1 MMQLTH
7 SPAGPPLAGLV
18 FALTSLSAACSSP
31 RSDSVPE
38 TPPTAVIASQPAQ
51 TAGADSA
58 TTLVVY
64 KEATCPC
71 CNKWVEYM
79 QANGFRV
86 VTYNVTDLAA
96 VKQKHNIAG
105 NLQSCHTTEVGGYYV
120 EGHVPVDLVRKLLA
134 ERPRIAGIAVPGM
147 PVGSPG
153 MEVGPPEPY
162 DILSVDSA
170 GRTAIYGSKGK

>member
-1 MMQLTH
+1 MKPTH
-7 SPAGPPLAGLV
+7 SLTGRRLAGPLIALA
-18 FALTSLSAACSSP
+18 FASAACSSP
-31 RSDSVPE
+31 RSESAPE
-38 TPPTAVIASQPAQ
+38 TPPAAFIAPQP
-51 TAGADSA
+51 TRTPGADTA
-58 TTLVVY
+58 TLVVY

-79 QANGFRV
+79 RTNGFQV
-86 VTYNVTDLAA
+86 VTYNVTDLNA
-96 VKQKHNIAG
+96 VKEKHDIAS
-105 NLQSCHTTEVGGYYV
+105 NLQSCHTTEVGGYFV

-134 ERPRIAGIAVPGM
+134 ERPRIAGITVPGM

-162 DILSVDSA
+162 DILRVDSA

>member
-1 MMQLTH
+1 MRITH
-7 SPAGPPLAGLV
+7 FACPLL
-18 FALTSLSAACSSP
+18 ALAFFSAACGSP
-31 RSDSVPE
+31 RSDTTPE
-38 TPPTAVIASQPAQ
+38 TPPAAVAAAQPALP
-51 TAGADSA
+51 AGADTA
-58 TTLVVY
+58 TLVVY

-71 CNKWVEYM
+71 CNAWVDYM
-79 QANGFRV
+79 RSNGFRV
-86 VTYNVTDLAA
+86 VTYNVTDLPAM
-96 VKQKHNIAG
+96 KQKHNIAS
-105 NLQSCHTTEVGGYYV
+105 NLQSCHTTEVSGYFV

-170 GRTAIYGSKGK
+170 GRTAIFGSKGR

>member
-1 MMQLTH
+1 MTPTY
-7 SPAGPPLAGLV
+7 SRIERRIAAPL
-18 FALTSLSAACSSP
+18 FALAFLAAACGSP
-31 RSDSVPE
+31 RNDSVPE
-38 TPPTAVIASQPAQ
+38 APPAAIAASQPAQ

-79 QANGFRV
+79 QTNGFRV
-86 VTYNVTDLAA
+86 VTYNVTDLDA

-105 NLQSCHTTEVGGYYV
+105 NLQSCHTTEVGGYFV

-134 ERPRIAGIAVPGM
+134 ERPRIAGITVPGM

-153 MEVGPPEPY
+153 MEVGQPEPY

>member
-1 MMQLTH
+1 MKTIRALTERR
-7 SPAGPPLAGLV
+7 LAGLV
-18 FALTSLSAACSSP
+18 YALAFLSAACGSP
-31 RSDSVPE
+31 RSESAPE
-38 TPPTAVIASQPAQ
+38 TPPATVVASQPAQ
-51 TAGADSA
+51 PTGADT

-71 CNKWVEYM
+71 CNAWVDYM
-79 QANGFRV
+79 RSNGFRV
-86 VTYNVTDLAA
+86 VTYNVTDLPA
-96 VKQKHNIAG
+96 VKQKHDIAG
-105 NLQSCHTTEVGGYYV
+105 NLQSCHTTEAGGYFV

-134 ERPRIAGIAVPGM
+134 ERPRIAGITAPGM

-162 DILSVDSA
+162 DILSVDGA

>member
-1 MMQLTH
+1 MT
-7 SPAGPPLAGLV
+7 SARFPAAIFGP
-18 FALTSLSAACSSP
+18 ALLLAACSSP
-31 RSDSVPE
+31 QNTATSD
-38 TPPTAVIASQPAQ
+38 TPSAAIAAEPRPA
-51 TAGADSA
+51 ASPDS

-79 QANGFRV
+79 QTNGFRV
-86 VTYNVTDLAA
+86 VAYNVTDLDA
-96 VKQKHNIAG
+96 VKQKHSIAG
-105 NLQSCHTTEVGGYYV
+105 NLQSCHTTEVGGYFV

-147 PVGSPG
+147 PIGSPG

-162 DILSVDSA
+162 DILAVDSA
-170 GRTAIYGSKGK
+170 GRTTVFGSKGK

>member
-1 MMQLTH
+1 MSRSLILVLASAAMLAAC
-7 SPAGPPLAGLV
+7 SPSTPEVEPASSSAGPPPVLASV
-18 FALTSLSAACSSP
+18 AA
-31 RSDSVPE
+31 SDS
-38 TPPTAVIASQPAQ
+38 
-51 TAGADSA
+51 

-71 CNKWVEYM
+71 CNAWVDYM
-79 QANGFRV
+79 RDNGFRV
-86 VTYNVTDLAA
+86 VTYNVIDLDA
-96 VKQKHNIAG
+96 VKQKHDIAR

-134 ERPRIAGIAVPGM
+134 ERPPIAGIAVPGM

-170 GRTAIYGSKGK
+170 GQTAIFGSRGR

>member
-1 MMQLTH
+1 MKLTH
-7 SPAGPPLAGLV
+7 SLAELRRLGPSCALV
-18 FALTSLSAACSSP
+18 FVSAACSSP

-38 TPPTAVIASQPAQ
+38 TPPPPVVASQTAVP
-51 TAGADSA
+51 TGADTA
-58 TTLVVY
+58 TLVVY

-71 CNKWVEYM
+71 CNAWVDYM
-79 QANGFRV
+79 RNNGFRV
-86 VTYNVTDLAA
+86 VTYNVADLDA
-96 VKQKHNIAG
+96 VKQKHNIAS
-105 NLQSCHTTEVGGYYV
+105 NLQSCHTTEVGGYFV
-120 EGHVPVDLVRKLLA
+120 EGHAPVDLVRKLLA

-170 GRTAIYGSKGK
+170 GRTAIFGSKGK

>member
-1 MMQLTH
+1 MRIAH
-7 SPAGPPLAGLV
+7 LAGSL
-18 FALTSLSAACSSP
+18 FALAFLSAACGSP
-31 RSDSVPE
+31 RSDA
-38 TPPTAVIASQPAQ
+38 TPDSPPAAVVASEPALPAGTDTA
-51 TAGADSA
+51 
-58 TTLVVY
+58 TLVVY

-71 CNKWVEYM
+71 CNAWVDYM
-79 QANGFRV
+79 RSNGFRV
-86 VTYNVTDLAA
+86 VTYNATDLDA
-96 VKQKHNIAG
+96 VKQKHNIAS
-105 NLQSCHTTEVGGYYV
+105 NLQSCHTTEVGGYFV

-134 ERPRIAGIAVPGM
+134 ERPRIAGITAPGM

>member
-1 MMQLTH
+1 MKLTH
-7 SPAGPPLAGLV
+7 SPTGGRAAAPLL
-18 FALTSLSAACSSP
+18 ALAFVAVGCSSP
-31 RSDSVPE
+31 RSESAQE
-38 TPPTAVIASQPAQ
+38 TPPAAVVPAQ
-51 TAGADSA
+51 AQSTGPDTA
-58 TTLVVY
+58 TLVVY

-71 CNKWVEYM
+71 CNAWVDYM
-79 QANGFRV
+79 RDNGFRV
-86 VTYNVTDLAA
+86 VTYNVADLPA
-96 VKQKHNIAG
+96 VKQKHNIAS

-120 EGHVPVDLVRKLLA
+120 EGHVPVDLVRKLLS

>member
-1 MMQLTH
+1 MTTTRSLTRQ
-7 SPAGPPLAGLV
+7 PLGRVLM
-18 FALTSLSAACSSP
+18 ALAFFSAACGSP
-31 RSDSVPE
+31 RNDDTPE
-38 TPPTAVIASQPAQ
+38 TPPPAVVASQPTQ
-51 TAGADSA
+51 GAGADTA
-58 TTLVVY
+58 TLVVY

-71 CNKWVEYM
+71 CSKWVEYM
-79 QANGFRV
+79 RTNGFQV
-86 VTYNVTDLAA
+86 VTYNVTDLNA
-96 VKQKHNIAG
+96 VKEKHDIAS
-105 NLQSCHTTEVGGYYV
+105 NLQSCHTTEVGGYFV

-134 ERPRIAGIAVPGM
+134 ERPRIAGITVPGM

>member
-1 MMQLTH
+1 MVTTH
-7 SPAGPPLAGLV
+7 SLPGPRNASPLAVLAL
-18 FALTSLSAACSSP
+18 FAAACGSP

-38 TPPTAVIASQPAQ
+38 TSPAATVESHRAQPIA
-51 TAGADSA
+51 ADSS
-58 TTLVVY
+58 TLVVY
-64 KEATCPC
+64 KESTCPC
-71 CNKWVEYM
+71 CKAWVEYM
-79 QANGFRV
+79 RNNGFHV
-86 VTYNVTDLAA
+86 VTYDVTDVDA
-96 VKQKHNIAG
+96 VKQKHRIAG

-134 ERPRIAGIAVPGM
+134 ERPPIAGIAVPGM

-170 GRTAIYGSKGK
+170 GRTAVYGSKGK